1 MWPGFGENSR
11 VLKWIFERVTDK
23 VDAVE
28 TPIGYVPQPNAIDV
42 EGLDV
47 DKATMDKLLAVHPDK
62 WLADVP
68 SIREHFAQFGDR
80 LPATLV
86 DELEALISR
95 LEKSAA
101 A

>member
-11 VLKWIFERVTDK
+11 VLKWIFERVTDQTG
-23 VDAVE
+23 AVE
-28 TPIGYVPQPNAIDV
+28 TPIGYVPEKGAIDV
-42 EGLDV
+42 EGLNV
-47 DKATMDKLLAVHPDK
+47 DDATMDKLLAVHPDK

-68 SIREHFAQFGDR
+68 SIRKHYAQFGDR
-80 LPATLV
+80 LPATLA
-86 DELEALISR
+86 DELEALIGR